1 MPACIQEGRER
12 ASSPRHRPCL
22 RNAHCASQG
31 EAWGRRVP
39 GACGAGAWTMS
50 APREVSAGV
59 GRLKRCGLRDCR
71 APRALAPVAQA
82 RVGRGGCAGRSQ
94 LTVRTQGRIRASKTG
109 AAASTPQV
117 YSWRARGARHGAACS
132 ERRWYGMLAD
142 APGRRRRQVR
152 PSRRA
157 GLARLCTP
165 DTVSQRLIC
174 RGESAPKRTHLPPRS
189 VRARHQPRAALLL
202 GSLFAARGNAKLN
215 ASRLH
220 AGTILIGSA
229 RSGSASPRGSARL
242 ARTGSLC
249 QRPRK
254 NAHRSSRM

>member
-1 MPACIQEGRER
+1 M
-12 ASSPRHRPCL
+12 
-22 RNAHCASQG
+22 
-31 EAWGRRVP
+31 
-39 GACGAGAWTMS
+39 
-50 APREVSAGV
+50 
-59 GRLKRCGLRDCR
+59 
-71 APRALAPVAQA
+71 
-82 RVGRGGCAGRSQ
+82 
-94 LTVRTQGRIRASKTG
+94 RTQGRIRASKTD

-117 YSWRARGARHGAACS
+117 YSWRARGARHAAACS

-157 GLARLCTP
+157 GLSRLCTP

-189 VRARHQPRAALLL
+189 VRARNQPRAALLL